1 MIIFS
6 YDNSIIID
14 EKIES
19 INIITFNIYR
29 NYDSNKPIDKYTSNK
44 IMNEKYFKKICL

>member
-14 EKIES
+14 EEIES

-29 NYDSNKPIDKYTSNK
+29 NCDSKRPIDVYSPNK
-44 IMNEKYFKKICL
+44 MMNKNYF